1 MFKHHGLTLLEL
13 LFTIL
18 ILALLVGLASP
29 TFKAIQRNIQLKGVV
44 ENHYFAF
51 QQARY
56 SAISN
61 KTDVVLSFQAGAT
74 WCVGLSDLG
83 KCNCLI
89 QNNCTLN
96 GVEHLIASDDYS
108 LITLADIKFGKD
120 SVAVFD
126 GLRGLSIGHA
136 GSVAFSD
143 GTRKLKLI
151 LSNMGRVRICG
162 VGSAVGSY
170 QKC

>member
-1 MFKHHGLTLLEL
+1 MFKHQGLTLLEL
-13 LFTIL
+13 LFTIS
-18 ILALLVGLASP
+18 IIVLLVSLASP
-29 TFKAIQRNIQLKGVV
+29 AFTAIQKNIQLKGVV

-61 KTDVVLSFQAGAT
+61 KTDVALSFQAGT
-74 WCVGLSDLG
+74 KWCVGISDLG

-96 GVEHLIASDDYS
+96 GIEHLIASDDYS
-108 LITLADIKFGKD
+108 LITLTDIKFGKD
-120 SVAVFD
+120 SVAIFD
-126 GLRGLSIGHA
+126 GLRGLSIGNA
-136 GSVAFSD
+136 GSVVFSD
-143 GTRKLKLI
+143 GTRKLKLV

-162 VGSAVGSY
+162 VGSTVSSY